1 MKQALTIGR
10 GVYMR
15 TITQSIWQ
23 SLWHSHRQTKRLINV
38 FSYQKDAAAA
48 KKQYESST
56 NQSQNGKSPNSPDP
70 NQENNTKKPYAKP
83 QIVGLLLGPL
93 LFILTM
99 LFFQPEGLSP
109 EGKAVLAVTLWV
121 ATWWITEAMP
131 IPATSLLPII
141 LLPLTGALES
151 GAVAS
156 SYGND
161 IIFLFLGG
169 FFIATAMEK
178 WNLHK
183 RLALGIIA
191 LIGTSTQ
198 RILLGFMVATG
209 FLSMWVSNTAA
220 VMMMIPMGLAITAQV
235 ASALKGKKE
244 EKELPKFEKALI
256 FGIGYA
262 GTIGGLGTLIGTPP
276 NIILAAQ
283 VNALFGVELS
293 FALWML
299 FAAPVVALLIA
310 FTWFYLGRFAFKMK
324 IKGLPGGKEVIAS
337 ERKALGTWAYEEKV
351 VLIIFVAT
359 AFMWVTRELIWTRV
373 FEGLDLTDGMIAM
386 AATAALFLI
395 PASKKIGTRM
405 LEWKDSR
412 DIPWGVLLL
421 FGGGLAIAS
430 GFTSSGLSDWM
441 GEQLQVLDG
450 MHIFMVILLSTL
462 LIMALTEITS
472 NTATAT
478 MILPIVAALAVA
490 INVHPYAVMVP
501 CAMAANCAF
510 MLPVGTPPNA
520 IIFGTGKLKII
531 EMVRVGFIVNVIA
544 TILIVAAV
552 YTMLP
557 LLWGIDLTVF
567 PESFRQ

>member
-1 MKQALTIGR
+1 MKAFTAN
-10 GVYMR
+10 V
-15 TITQSIWQ
+15 WA
-23 SLWHSHRQTKRLINV
+23 SLWQSHRQTKRLLNV
-38 FSYQKDAAAA
+38 FSYQKDANTA
-48 KKQYESST
+48 KQQYHSASDKNKGNSQSN
-56 NQSQNGKSPNSPDP
+56 NQGPEDDKDY
-70 NQENNTKKPYAKP
+70 KKPYAKP
-83 QIVGLLLGPL
+83 QVVGLLLGPL

-99 LFFQPEGLSP
+99 FFFQPDGLSA

-131 IPATSLLPII
+131 IPATSLLPIV

-151 GAVAS
+151 DAVVSA
-156 SYGND
+156 YGND

-178 WNLHK
+178 WDLHK
-183 RLALGIIA
+183 RIALGIIA

-235 ASALKGKKE
+235 AAALKGKPE

-283 VNALFGVELS
+283 VNEIFGVEIS

-299 FAAPVVALLIA
+299 FATPVVALLIS
-310 FTWFYLGRFAFKMK
+310 FTWLYLGRFAFKMN
-324 IKGLPGGKEVIAS
+324 IKGLPGGQEVIS
-337 ERKALGTWAYEEKV
+337 KERKALGVMAFEEKV
-351 VLIIFVAT
+351 VAVVFVLT
-359 AFMWVTRELIWTRV
+359 AIMWVTRELVWTNL
-373 FEGLDLTDGMIAM
+373 FENLDLTDGMIAM
-386 AATAALFLI
+386 VATATLFLV
-395 PASKKIGTRM
+395 PASRKFGSRI
-405 LEWKDSR
+405 LEWKDSKE
-412 DIPWGVLLL
+412 IPWGVLLL
-421 FGGGLAIAS
+421 FGGGLAIAA

-441 GEQLQVLDG
+441 GDQLRVLDG
-450 MHIFMVILLSTL
+450 MHIFIVILASTL

-490 INVHPYAVMVP
+490 INIHPYAVMVP

-531 EMVRVGFIVNVIA
+531 EMVRVGFVVNIIA
-544 TILIVAAV
+544 TILIVGAV
-552 YTMLP
+552 YLILP
-557 LLWGIDLTVF
+557 TLWGIDLTVF
-567 PESFRQ
+567 PESFRN